1 MSGPARAEFALG
13 YLVRLGVGQ
22 TELLL
27 SREPITPELI
37 ATLDPTE
44 QQHLEA
50 LQHALVFGESLGLAK
65 TTSYRDLVGRKE
77 SGLVHVVTAAPAN
90 RMEALSW
97 WFPITGSV
105 TYRGYFERQ
114 RADDFAAGLAK
125 DGYDT
130 FVRPAPLYST
140 LGWFDDPVPRG
151 VLSWPEEIVVDTFL
165 HEVVHQTVFVS
176 SDVPYNEAL
185 ATFIAHR
192 ATLAFYA
199 DRPESRARAEADFD
213 DELRFAEMLRALRAE
228 LEAAYA
234 AAPTPEEARALRT
247 PIFARYQTQVYPSLP
262 WRSPRYARF
271 PSLALSNA
279 WLVAQQDYVGE
290 LPCFEVELAA
300 LGGDL
305 PTFIRAHVDDP
316 GHRTGACESGDTGK

>member
-1 MSGPARAEFALG
+1 
-13 YLVRLGVGQ
+13 VRLGIGQ
-22 TELLL
+22 TDLLL

-37 ATLDPTE
+37 ATLEPKE
-44 QQHLEA
+44 QQNLEA
-50 LQHALVFGESLGLAK
+50 LQRALDFGESLGLPR
-65 TTSYRDLVGRKE
+65 TTSYRDLVGNKE

-90 RMEALSW
+90 RMEALAW

-105 TYRGYFERQ
+105 TYRGYFERE
-114 RADDFAAGLAK
+114 RADDFAADLAR

-151 VLSWPEEIVVDTFL
+151 VLGWPEELVVDTFL
-165 HEVVHQTVFVS
+165 HELVHQSVFVA

-185 ATFIAHR
+185 ATFIAHH

-199 DRPESRARAEADFD
+199 DRPESRARAEAAFA
-213 DELRFAEMLRALRAE
+213 DELIFAEMLRALRVE

-234 AAPTPEEARALRT
+234 ANPTPEEARALRA
-247 PIFARYQTQVYPSLP
+247 PIFARYQTEVYAALP
-262 WRSPRYARF
+262 WRSARYARF

-290 LPCFEVELAA
+290 LPCFEEELAA

-305 PTFIRAHVDDP
+305 PTFIRAHEADP
-316 GHRTGACESGDTGK
+316 GHRSGACDVGGDTGK

>member
-1 MSGPARAEFALG
+1 
-13 YLVRLGVGQ
+13 VRLGVGQ
-22 TELLL
+22 AELLL

-37 ATLDPTE
+37 AMLDARE
-44 QQHLEA
+44 QQNLEA
-50 LQHALVFGESLGLAK
+50 LQRALVFGESLGLAR
-65 TTSYRDLVGRKE
+65 TTSYRDLVGNKE

-97 WFPITGSV
+97 WFPITGRV
-105 TYRGYFERQ
+105 TYRGYFQRER
-114 RADDFAAGLAK
+114 AEKFAADLAK
-125 DGYDT
+125 DGHDT

-151 VLSWPEEIVVDTFL
+151 VLSWPEELVVDTFL
-165 HEVVHQTVFVS
+165 HELVHQTVFVG

-185 ATFIAHR
+185 ATFIAHH

-199 DRPESRARAEADFD
+199 DQPENRARAEASFA
-213 DELRFAEMLRALRAE
+213 DELTFAEMLRALRAE
-228 LEAAYA
+228 LEATYA
-234 AAPTPEEARALRT
+234 ANPTPEEARALRT
-247 PIFARYQTQVYPSLP
+247 PIFARYQTDVYPTLP
-262 WRSPRYARF
+262 WRSARYARF

-290 LPCFEVELAA
+290 LPCFELELAA

-305 PTFIRAHVDDP
+305 PTFIRAHEADP
-316 GHRTGACESGDTGK
+316 GHRDGACEASGDTGK